1 MAGNPSRMS
10 GVHTSS
16 RLSTA
21 SFKSGATSEDNAR
34 FLVDVEGVDVFPP
47 ASSASRRKALVR
59 GARAL
64 AVHDDTLTHAQRRE
78 LLHVAE
84 ESDGS
89 KRSFEDVFDHFLDVI
104 GAGSEEEECSSKG
117 GAEED
122 EGEEEGM
129 VEGGKQERVIVQRR
143 GRFNFLLA
151 GPFAALVAYGV
162 AFLLAKRFRSKF
174 GPGGLWV
181 ALLGLGKL
189 AAEHSEDARE
199 WLWEGLCEGARSRFF
214 ENCFVLV
221 VGRLL
226 SFIPGRL
233 AGLLEW
239 IIE

>member
-1 MAGNPSRMS
+1 MAGNPSRVS

-104 GAGSEEEECSSKG
+104 GASSEEGSSQG
-117 GAEED
+117 DAEED
-122 EGEEEGM
+122 EGGEEGR
-129 VEGGKQERVIVQRR
+129 VEGEKQGRIIAQKR
-143 GRFNFLLA
+143 GRFNFWLA
-151 GPFAALVAYGV
+151 GPFAALVTYGV
-162 AFLLAKRFRSKF
+162 AFLLARRFRSKY

-181 ALLGLGKL
+181 ALLGLAKL

-226 SFIPGRL
+226 SFLPGRL
-233 AGLLEW
+233 SGLLEW
-239 IIE
+239 IVE